1 MAKPIRILLV
11 EDEAIIAMSLQM
23 QLIKAG
29 YTVEIATNGETA
41 LKKVALK
48 KTDLIVLDKGLPGK
62 MDGLE
67 VARQIQAQYRIPII
81 FMTGYQDRE
90 ILNEIHEMDPVA
102 CLIKPIRVEELK
114 AIIQK
119 LFPLSN
125 EE

>member
-1 MAKPIRILLV
+1 MAKPIRILVV

-67 VARQIQAQYRIPII
+67 VARQIQAQYQIPII